1 GGSTATIDPGDTVA
15 VVGATGPGN
24 STLAA
29 LIAGIYQPSAG
40 NIIHAVDP
48 HRVVTV
54 SQETHVFT
62 GTVRE
67 NLTLTAAIADEAT
80 IMYAIQHV
88 GAQHLALAR
97 LVLADPALVILD
109 EATAEAEST
118 DDDQLNAAAQA
129 AIAGRAALVIAHQ
142 LSQAAA
148 CDRILVMDAGRI
160 IEQGDHASL
169 VAAQGSY
176 ANLWA
181 AWSQQR

>member
-1 GGSTATIDPGDTVA
+1 MFTEVSLFRGSTATIDPGETAA
-15 VVGATGPGN
+15 VVGATGSGK

-54 SQETHVFT
+54 TQETHVFT

-67 NLTLTAAIADEAT
+67 NLTLTAA
-80 IMYAIQHV
+80 
-88 GAQHLALAR
+88 
-97 LVLADPALVILD
+97 
-109 EATAEAEST
+109 TA

-148 CDRILVMDAGRI
+148 WDCILVMDASRI
-160 IEQGDHASL
+160 IEQGNHDSL
-169 VAAQGSY
+169 VAAQDSY

-181 AWSQQR
+181 AWSQQH